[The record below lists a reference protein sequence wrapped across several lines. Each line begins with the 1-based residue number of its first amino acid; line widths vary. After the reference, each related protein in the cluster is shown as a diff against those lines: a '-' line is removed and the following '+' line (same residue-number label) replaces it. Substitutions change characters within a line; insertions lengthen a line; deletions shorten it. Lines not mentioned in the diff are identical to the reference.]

1 MEQLEV
7 IKWFVNKLEGGRFQ
21 YFITGSIASSYYGIP
36 RLTHDLDI
44 VLTIVEKN
52 VEEIIDL
59 YKNDGYISREGIRE
73 ALYGSGMFNFI
84 HHKTGFKIDFW
95 INKGDSFT
103 KSCFKRMRKIELSDD
118 FWAVLASP
126 EDVLLHK
133 VYWNNLMPSERQIRD
148 AQGIISVQASSL
160 DIEYIE
166 KWAEE
171 MGIQD
176 EIKRLLCS
184 RDLPNLT

>member
-44 VLTIVEKN
+44 VLTIVKKN
-52 VEEIIDL
+52 VEEIIEL
-59 YKNDGYISREGIRE
+59 FKNDGYISKEGIIE
-73 ALYGSGMFNFI
+73 ALTGSGMFNFI
-84 HHKTGFKIDFW
+84 HHNTGFKIDFW

-103 KSCFKRMRKIELSDD
+103 KSCFSRARKLELSEG

-133 VYWNNLMPSERQIRD
+133 VYWNHLMPSERQIRD
-148 AQGIISVQASSL
+148 AQGIVSVQAASL
-160 DIEYIE
+160 DIDYIE
-166 KWAEE
+166 KWAQE

-176 EIKRLLCS
+176 EIKHLLHS
-184 RDLPNLT
+184 RELPNRT